1 MEELQFVLTHKSFC
15 VALILAIVI
24 AIGCV
29 YIKVLKEEITTVK
42 AEKAVV
48 VSDLAISQASVA
60 TLQTSIQDQNAA
72 IAKLKT
78 DADARVAAHQVEIAA
93 ATKKAESYKQQAAD
107 LMKRIANP
115 AQSRCDAVN
124 DLINS
129 QIIGLTQ

>member
-1 MEELQFVLTHKSFC
+1 MEEVQFLLSHKAF
-15 VALILAIVI
+15 VACILLCLII
-24 AIGCV
+24 AGGCL
-29 YIKVLKEEITTVK
+29 YIKILKEEVTTAK

>member
-1 MEELQFVLTHKSFC
+1 MEEVSFILSHKAF
-15 VALILAIVI
+15 ILCILLSLVI
-24 AIGCV
+24 AGGCL
-29 YIKVLKEEITTVK
+29 YIKILKEEVTTAK

-60 TLQTSIQDQNAA
+60 TLQTSIQQQNTA

-78 DADARVAAHQVEIAA
+78 DADARVASHQVEIAA
-93 ATKKAESYKQQAAD
+93 ATKKAETYKQQAAE

-115 AQSRCDAVN
+115 KESRCDAVN

-129 QIIGLTQ
+129 QITGVTQ